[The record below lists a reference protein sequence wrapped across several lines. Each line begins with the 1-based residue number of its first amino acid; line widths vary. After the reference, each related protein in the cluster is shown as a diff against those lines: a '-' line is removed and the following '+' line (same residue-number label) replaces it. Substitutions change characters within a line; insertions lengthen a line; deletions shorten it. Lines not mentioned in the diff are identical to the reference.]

1 MPPMACSVAWRGS
14 AKNGDLTHRRRRHL
28 QQCVALLAERYQCV
42 ACSGLDHTQI
52 VAAEN
57 EVPLK
62 QLDKV
67 RFQDSMVGQ
76 LTQTPMKHHN
86 CRRR

>member
-1 MPPMACSVAWRGS
+1 MSCSVAWRGS

-67 RFQDSMVGQ
+67 ALSGLNGGTVDSDSDEAS
-76 LTQTPMKHHN
+76 
-86 CRRR
+86 